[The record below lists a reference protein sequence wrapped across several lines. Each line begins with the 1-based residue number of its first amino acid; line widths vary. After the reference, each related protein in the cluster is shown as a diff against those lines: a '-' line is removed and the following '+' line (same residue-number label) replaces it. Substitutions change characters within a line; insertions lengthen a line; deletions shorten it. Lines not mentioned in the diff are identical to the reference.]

1 MAEHGIPWSRRAARR
16 RYDYVV
22 KTLVER
28 SEIRQALRGRVE
40 YTAYALGQ
48 LEPGLFERTRW
59 YFARGDTGT
68 GLVLHSRGGLGE
80 ATFAMGDPDA
90 VAAIVSI
97 HPGPVQTYAT
107 CEPGYVGALQRVYRF
122 ATQQPMMRMHVDR
135 QTFRPL
141 PATDAFPLNGFDIRR
156 INGLY
161 ASDGAPSYYVP
172 EHIDAGLY
180 RGIYVDGRL
189 VSVAGTHVVSRHEGV
204 AVVGNV
210 FTHRSHRGHGYATA
224 ATSSVTQALLEFC
237 DHVVLTVDPGNGA
250 AVHSYE
256 KLGYREACHL
266 VEASATRRDPT
277 GIIAGANRVVAK
289 LRGRR
294 YGGAFVSLQ
303 PGE

>member
-1 MAEHGIPWSRRAARR
+1 MAEQGIPWNRRVARP

-22 KTLVER
+22 TRLVDR
-28 SEIRQALRGRVE
+28 DRIRALLRDRVE

-68 GLVLHSRGGLGE
+68 ALVLHSRGGLGE

-97 HPGPVQTYAT
+97 YPGPVQTYAT
-107 CEPGYVGALQRVYRF
+107 CEPSHVAALQRVYRF
-122 ATQQPMMRMHVDR
+122 ATQQPMMRMHVTR
-135 QTFRPL
+135 MSFKPV
-141 PATDAFPLNGFDIRR
+141 PITDSVPLNGFDIRR
-156 INGLY
+156 LNGLY

-172 EHIDAGLY
+172 EHIDAGVY
-180 RGIYVDGRL
+180 RGIFVEGRL
-189 VSVAGTHVVSRHEGV
+189 VAVAGTHVVSRHEGV

-210 FTHRSHRGHGYATA
+210 FTHRQHRGRGYATA
-224 ATSSVTQALLEFC
+224 ATSAVTAALLEYC
-237 DHVVLTVDPGNGA
+237 EDVVLTVDPNNRP
-250 AVHSYE
+250 AVRAYE

-277 GIIAGANRVVAK
+277 GIVSGVNRLRARIA
-289 LRGRR
+289 GRR
-294 YGGAFVSLQ
+294 YGGSFVSLR
-303 PGE
+303 PS